1 MFLKKKK
8 QNQNMQKLQRE
19 QRNLEKVRETGR

>member
-1 MFLKKKK
+1 MFLKKK